1 MNLNHYLTA
10 VYKDFIELN
19 LNAELRLNRRN
30 FAAIK
35 QAFMGAVCQVINN
48 LDFAP

>member
-1 MNLNHYLTA
+1 MTLNHYLA
-10 VYKDFIELN
+10 VAYEYFIELN
-19 LNAELRLNRRN
+19 LNADVRLNRRN
-30 FAAIK
+30 FGAIK